1 MKLKRSFLKYKVAKA
16 TIKSYFTKYD
26 GFSAKVIKAISEFLC
41 EPLSHIC
48 NLTFVTDCF
57 PDRLKLAKVIPLY
70 KSENKKMVS
79 NYRPISILSLF
90 SKFFGKAYAF
100 KTMNFL
106 IIISY
111 YMKISTDL
119 CLNIPLTWHY

>member
-79 NYRPISILSLF
+79 NYRSISILVLPLF
-90 SKFFGKAYAF
+90 SKILEKLMHFRLYDFFDKNQLLYENQYGFRPKHS
-100 KTMNFL
+100 T
-106 IIISY
+106 Y
-111 YMKISTDL
+111 Y
-119 CLNIPLTWHY
+119 